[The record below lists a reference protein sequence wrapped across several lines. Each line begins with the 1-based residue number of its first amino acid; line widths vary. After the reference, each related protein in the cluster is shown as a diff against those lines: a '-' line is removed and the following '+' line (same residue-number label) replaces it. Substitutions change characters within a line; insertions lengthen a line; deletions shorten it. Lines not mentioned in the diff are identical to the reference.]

1 MRLLPRL
8 LLLPVLV
15 VATTIAWGGTTDTT
29 PEPPLAQIT
38 TAAGLKQALKAAKTP
53 VIIDFHATWCGPCH
67 MLNAELQRLVQD
79 HPGAVTVVQIDV
91 DQAPELAQAYRVELL
106 PTLVLAQGGSVTKRQ
121 VGFTPANELAS
132 WAGLTR

>member
-53 VIIDFHATWCGPCH
+53 VIIDFHATWCGPC
-67 MLNAELQRLVQD
+67 QRLVQD